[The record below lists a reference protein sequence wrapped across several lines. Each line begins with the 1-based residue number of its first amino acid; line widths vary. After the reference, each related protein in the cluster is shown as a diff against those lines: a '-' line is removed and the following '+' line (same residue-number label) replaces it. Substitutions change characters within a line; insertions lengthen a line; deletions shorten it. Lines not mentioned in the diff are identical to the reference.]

1 MKEKFHLPATM
12 ALCGAWLWALV
23 SAPVADDPRVGIPVL
38 LLLCAAT
45 LMALRHVHVRRIE
58 IGGAGKIICAI
69 TLALMMFMVWGL
81 LIGGFPMITLPDS
94 LPKAVRL
101 SPLFFIGPLVAGMTA
116 LVFAYPLAV
125 LLPRV
130 HWLVPVLAAVCVG
143 WLQYE
148 AIVDPAGR
156 PLTRTVMTL
165 ELVSLA
171 LLVPVVV
178 GLIAGRMQGR
188 IGATAVAGR
197 A

>member
-1 MKEKFHLPATM
+1 MSRRFLLPATM

-23 SAPVADDPRVGIPVL
+23 SGPVADHSRIGIPVL
-38 LLLCAAT
+38 LVLSVAT
-45 LMALRHVHVRRIE
+45 LVAVRHVHLRRIE
-58 IGGAGKIICAI
+58 IGTTAKILCVI

-81 LIGGFPMITLPDS
+81 LIGGFPMITLPES
-94 LPKAVRL
+94 LPQAVRL
-101 SPLFFIGPLVAGMTA
+101 SPLFFIGPAVAGMTA

-156 PLTRTVMTL
+156 PLTRAVMTL

-171 LLVPVVV
+171 ILVPVVV
-178 GLIAGRMQGR
+178 GVIARRMQGR
-188 IGATAVAGR
+188 TGATAVAGR